1 METLVQAFKEPFIW
15 YWDSARA
22 CILKERKPFQHR
34 RNIIKEWY
42 DAKTNELITDCY
54 RRYSEI
60 KKKDGK
66 YAAEIARKGW
76 VEKERAVEWDEYR
89 YLKIWEV
96 SETVF
101 GCSYLGGYECPPVA
115 CSNTFPYKSIE
126 EAIEKLYEYWE
137 VYKTPRHAMCDFLH
151 IDGFHPMCSIVMH
164 RLGINKSSDSLYS
177 DYEID
182 LIAHEVK
189 NATNQYYLWWGS
201 DGTYG
206 NDSFRNSLGLSP
218 TVDIEKAL
226 SLRLQ
231 RLYVET
237 IEKLRQTNLCRIE
250 FAKMKKEFFDST
262 EKGFVQGELF

>member
-101 GCSYLGGYECPPVA
+101 GCSYLGGYECQPVD
-115 CSNTFPYKSIE
+115 CSNTLPYKSIE

-137 VYKTPRHAMCDFLH
+137 VYKAPLYLVC
-151 IDGFHPMCSIVMH
+151 
-164 RLGINKSSDSLYS
+164 RLLLTSPLQHSRDTMPPPQASSLPQAGAGVLLPNPSS
-177 DYEID
+177 
-182 LIAHEVK
+182 
-189 NATNQYYLWWGS
+189 S
-201 DGTYG
+201 C
-206 NDSFRNSLGLSP
+206 
-218 TVDIEKAL
+218 
-226 SLRLQ
+226 
-231 RLYVET
+231 
-237 IEKLRQTNLCRIE
+237 LCRNTCSHTVSVDVILPY
-250 FAKMKKEFFDST
+250 AHGMN
-262 EKGFVQGELF
+262 